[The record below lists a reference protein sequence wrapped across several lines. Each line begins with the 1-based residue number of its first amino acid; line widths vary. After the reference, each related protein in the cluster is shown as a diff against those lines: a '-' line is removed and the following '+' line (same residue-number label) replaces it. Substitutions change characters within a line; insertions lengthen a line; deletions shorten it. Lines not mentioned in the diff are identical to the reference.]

1 MVLPTAPELAR
12 AAYGAWRLAL
22 FDPRGLDCFDNT
34 VAAYW
39 RSFQAAVVLIPA
51 YAVLVSFRLARMP
64 AEPDLAQ
71 FVLVEAIAY
80 VINWTAFPLAM
91 AYVCD
96 RIGRSDR
103 YLRYVAAHNWSVIV
117 QIAALLGAMAVSAAF
132 LGPGSGALLNFAAMA
147 AVLVYQW
154 FIART
159 ALAVAG
165 RAAAMIVGLDLA
177 IGILL
182 SAVAGRFA

>member
-12 AAYGAWRLAL
+12 ATYGAWRLAL
-22 FDPRGLDCFDNT
+22 FDPRGLECFDGT
-34 VAAYW
+34 TAAYW

-64 AEPDLAQ
+64 VQPDLAS

-80 VINWTAFPLAM
+80 TINWVAFPLAM
-91 AYVCD
+91 VYVCD
-96 RIGRSDR
+96 RIGRADR

-117 QIAALLGAMAVSAAF
+117 QIAALLGATAVAAF
-132 LGPGSGALLNFAAMA
+132 LGPGPGALLNFAAMA

-165 RAAAMIVGLDLA
+165 GTAAMIVGLDLA
-177 IGILL
+177 IGVLL
-182 SAVAGRFA
+182 SVVVGRFA